1 MENFVGAYADAA
13 NTLLGRADE
22 ADNDLPGS
30 FGARMYQTVSRVP
43 DIIRGIASMVEYP
56 AVELTQEANFLK
68 VTEAVTQAEKFTTTA
83 INQQSAIA
91 VEWEADIVRRENAA
105 CGFERGSP
113 DAERILTK
121 FCAKDAAA
129 QLQDMAQW
137 LKDPV
142 KGGMYL
148 GLLERAD
155 TYATGLDPAII
166 QRFRRDY
173 VALHAPKLAYE
184 REAKA
189 KVHEAVIAA
198 AGLTSRVKGALSD
211 PRRYADIRDRKAKHT
226 AAEAAFLAAL
236 NGGAT

>member
-13 NTLLGRADE
+13 STLLDRADE

-30 FGARMYQTVSRVP
+30 FAARMHQTVSRVP

-83 INQQSAIA
+83 INQQGAIA
-91 VEWEADIVRRENAA
+91 GDWEVDIVRRENAA
-105 CGFERGSP
+105 CGFAQGSP

-155 TYATGLDPAII
+155 TYATGLDPAVV

-173 VALHAPKLAYE
+173 IALHAPKLANE
-184 REAKA
+184 REAMTKI
-189 KVHEAVIAA
+189 HETLLAV
-198 AGLTSRVKGALSD
+198 AGLTSRVKGSLSD

-226 AAEAAFLAAL
+226 AAEVAFLAAL
-236 NGGAT
+236 NGGAS